1 MSILKKKNKKNRRSI
16 AGAAVPVFL
25 LAISAAVI
33 LPDKAWSQEEPST
46 FKFSGDS
53 TSISFSEDDRRTI
66 LTGNARIRSE
76 DLLILADKIEL
87 SGEDFRYARGRGNVQ
102 VENSSQKI
110 TLTTE
115 SLFYDRER
123 EFVRIRDYAEM
134 VDLKNEIIVKCGY
147 LEYFSESELA
157 IFQIGVRILKAS
169 EDGQMVCRSDFARY
183 DRNADSLQLSGD
195 PVVYWKGDRYSAVSI
210 TINLET
216 DEISLE
222 GDVEGEFTADNEQE
236 E

>member
-1 MSILKKKNKKNRRSI
+1 MCILMKRKNKVYS
-16 AGAAVPVFL
+16 AASAAAVFL
-25 LAISAAVI
+25 LALSSLLL
-33 LPDKAWSQEEPST
+33 LPNMAWGQEEPST
-46 FKFSGDS
+46 FTFSGDS

-76 DLLILADKIEL
+76 DLLILAEEIEL
-87 SGEDFRYARGRGNVQ
+87 SGEDFRYARCRGNVQ
-102 VENSSQKI
+102 VENSPQKI
-110 TLTTE
+110 TLTTD

-134 VDLKNEIIVKCGY
+134 VDLKNEIVVKCGY
-147 LEYFSESELA
+147 LEYYNDRELA

-183 DRNADSLQLSGD
+183 DREVDSLQLSGD
-195 PVVYWKGDRYSAVSI
+195 PIVYWKGDRYSAVSI

-222 GDVEGEFTADNEQE
+222 GDVEGEFTADNERE

>member
-1 MSILKKKNKKNRRSI
+1 MSILMKRKNRRSL
-16 AGAAVPVFL
+16 AGTAVSVFL
-25 LAISAAVI
+25 LALSSAVI
-33 LPDKAWSQEEPST
+33 LPDKAWGQEEPGT
-46 FKFSGDS
+46 FTFSGDS
-53 TSISFSEDDRRTI
+53 TSISFRENDRRTI

-76 DLLILADKIEL
+76 DLLILAEEIEL
-87 SGEDFRYARGRGNVQ
+87 SGADFRYARCRGDVQ

-134 VDLKNEIIVKCGY
+134 VDLKNEIVVKCGY
-147 LEYFSESELA
+147 LEYYNESELA
-157 IFQIGVRILKAS
+157 IFQIGVRILNAS

-183 DRNADSLQLSGD
+183 DRDGESLQLSGD

>member
-1 MSILKKKNKKNRRSI
+1 MSILMKKNRNNRKPF
-16 AGAAVPVFL
+16 AGVVVPAFL
-25 LAISAAVI
+25 LAVSAA
-33 LPDKAWSQEEPST
+33 LLPPDKAWGQEEANT

-76 DLLILADKIEL
+76 DLLILAEEIEL

-110 TLTTE
+110 TLATE
-115 SLFYDRER
+115 ALFYDRER

-134 VDLKNEIIVKCGY
+134 VDMQNEIVVKCGY
-147 LEYFSESELA
+147 LEYYNESELA